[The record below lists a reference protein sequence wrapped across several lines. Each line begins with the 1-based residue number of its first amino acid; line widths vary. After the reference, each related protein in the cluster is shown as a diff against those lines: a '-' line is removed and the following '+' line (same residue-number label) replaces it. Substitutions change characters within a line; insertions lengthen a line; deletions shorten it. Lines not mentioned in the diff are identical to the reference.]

1 MSSLLSSLVDDLSDE
16 LHNDKCKDCNS
27 YLDYTKIEDLNI
39 KLISKCF
46 KCKKKKKKKKNIR
59 NITYR
64 IHMNFVM
71 EILINLFY
79 Y

>member
-46 KCKKKKKKKKNIR
+46 KCKKKKTIR
-59 NITYR
+59 KITYR

>member
-1 MSSLLSSLVDDLSDE
+1 MSSMLSSLVDDLSDG

-27 YLDYTKIEDLNI
+27 YLDYKTIEDEDI
-39 KLISKCF
+39 QLISKSF
-46 KCKKKKKKKKNIR
+46 KCKKKTIR
-59 NITYR
+59 KITYR

-71 EILINLFY
+71 EILIKLFY

>member
-27 YLDYTKIEDLNI
+27 YLDYTKIEELNI

-46 KCKKKKKKKKNIR
+46 KCKKKKKKK
-59 NITYR
+59 
-64 IHMNFVM
+64 
-71 EILINLFY
+71 L
-79 Y
+79 